1 MSLDGQ
7 ELESLV
13 TTTLSVWRKAERG
26 EWTTENKGNREN
38 AQRWASEV
46 ILWSTVFETGIRVM
60 SPEYMSAELSVGVII
75 VSVLFSLIKVSI
87 SLSVVSINAV
97 IC

>member
-1 MSLDGQ
+1 M
-7 ELESLV
+7 
-13 TTTLSVWRKAERG
+13 
-26 EWTTENKGNREN
+26 
-38 AQRWASEV
+38 
-46 ILWSTVFETGIRVM
+46 FETGIRVM

>member
-38 AQRWASEV
+38 AQR
-46 ILWSTVFETGIRVM
+46 
-60 SPEYMSAELSVGVII
+60 
-75 VSVLFSLIKVSI
+75 
-87 SLSVVSINAV
+87 
-97 IC
+97 